1 MDVLSLLRLLARH
14 WRVTAPAALLTLV
27 GLVGVVKVSAP
38 TYNATG
44 SILLLN
50 PRDAPDL
57 EDPAA
62 QAAPEVGQNAFTRY
76 GDIAIVTDILT
87 RKMSSDSTREELAK
101 HGVGGY
107 SIVTSAFQR
116 DPVFEV
122 TGEGPDAASAMRS
135 TDIVLE
141 EASRELADLQVQQGA
156 DPAYLIS
163 STPLE
168 APSTA
173 TAMYGSTMRAAIAVV
188 GVGALGTLGLAVLA
202 EIIGQRRGASQPA
215 SRRGRVDADADAD
228 DGDPDDRDLDS
239 DDDAGEAWGSN
250 GVDAEDESVVEAT
263 GSNGSARRRVDANAD
278 SDDDAG
284 EARGSNGSAVR
295 GRVGVDAEDESVVEA
310 TGSNGSARR
319 RVDAD
324 AEAAEAATNDSGDS
338 GDSPVAAEPAR
349 SRTTGR
355 GLGMPASGRS
365 FNSARIVPDGSPRAA
380 AREGRNGSPAW
391 GRATAPLGRR
401 PHRRQGQ
408 PEGSNGSP
416 PDDQR
421 DRSKPD
427 R

>member
-1 MDVLSLLRLLARH
+1 MAQSSSGKKINTRAVSMDVLSLLRLLARH

-27 GLVGVVKVSAP
+27 GLVAVFKVSSP

-50 PRDAPDL
+50 PREAPSL

-62 QAAPEVGQNAFTRY
+62 QAASKVGQNAFTRY

-87 RKMSSDSTREELAK
+87 RSMNSDSKREELAQ
-101 HGVGGY
+101 HGVGDY
-107 SIVTSAFQR
+107 SIVTSQFQR
-116 DPVFEV
+116 DPVFEI
-122 TGEGPDAASAMRS
+122 TGQGPDAASAMRS

-141 EASRELADLQVQQGA
+141 EASKVLAELQVQQGA

-188 GVGALGTLGLAVLA
+188 AVGALGTLGLAVLA
-202 EIIGQRRGASQPA
+202 EIIGQRRAA
-215 SRRGRVDADADAD
+215 SRSAPRSRVDAGADEADAVED
-228 DGDPDDRDLDS
+228 DS
-239 DDDAGEAWGSN
+239 DDE
-250 GVDAEDESVVEAT
+250 VVVEAT
-263 GSNGSARRRVDANAD
+263 GSNGSARRDADA
-278 SDDDAG
+278 DDDS
-284 EARGSNGSAVR
+284 EAEV
-295 GRVGVDAEDESVVEA
+295 VVEA

-319 RVDAD
+319 DAD
-324 AEAAEAATNDSGDS
+324 ADSEAEVVVEVTGSNGSARRDADADADSEAEVAAATS
-338 GDSPVAAEPAR
+338 AR
-349 SRTTGR
+349 SRTAGR
-355 GLGMPASGRS
+355 GLGMPASSRS
-365 FNSARIVPDGSPRAA
+365 FNSARIVPDGSPRA

-401 PHRRQGQ
+401 PHRRQSQ
-408 PEGSNGSP
+408 AEGSNGSP

-421 DRSKPD
+421 DRSEPD